1 MSRRTDRM
9 WKAAARVTAL
19 KGAPVPTAAKPTLTT
34 YSCAKCTSNF
44 KENPEV
50 VMDGGKGLWCPRCSY
65 QASVRYLKAE
75 LPKEFFAEF
84 MTTNA
89 QYDPAHPQGKPS
101 AAAELLEA
109 QVVREY
115 SRVTDEAG
123 YKPWPGPQKDV
134 HCWWELE
141 NGKAVGWNENPSKGW
156 SFPVITLHN
165 LKIWNIRGDYSDF
178 DGHFYVCASTKKRA
192 VELLNQAGRRFTTLH
207 EFTGYAS
214 EAWGIAM
221 RNQGREEGVWFTPK
235 GEDDVMGGYRP
246 KRLL

>member
-1 MSRRTDRM
+1 M

-19 KGAPVPTAAKPTLTT
+19 KVEEPTSTV
-34 YSCAKCTSNF
+34 Y
-44 KENPEV
+44 
-50 VMDGGKGLWCPRCSY
+50 
-65 QASVRYLKAE
+65 SVRTLKDE

-101 AAAELLEA
+101 PAALLLDV

-141 NGKAVGWNENPSKGW
+141 SGKAVGWNENPSKGW

-165 LKIWNIRGDYSDF
+165 LKVWNGRGDYSDL
-178 DGHFYVCASTKKRA
+178 DGHLFVCAATKKQA
-192 VELLNQAGRRFTTLH
+192 VELINKAGYSCGRMNLRELNGYFNEGCWGRDMN
-207 EFTGYAS
+207 
-214 EAWGIAM
+214 GIA
-221 RNQGREEGVWFTPK
+221 QETGVWFQSK
-235 GEDDVMGGYRP
+235 EDASAPCPCDIPFGDFDKAHQDACPRKP
-246 KRLL
+246 RRLL

>member
-19 KGAPVPTAAKPTLTT
+19 PIKVAEPTPT
-34 YSCAKCTSNF
+34 YSART
-44 KENPEV
+44 
-50 VMDGGKGLWCPRCSY
+50 
-65 QASVRYLKAE
+65 LKDE
-75 LPKEFFAEF
+75 LPREFFAEF

-89 QYDPAHPQGKPS
+89 QYDPAFPQGKPS
-101 AAAELLEA
+101 PAALLLDV

-156 SFPVITLHN
+156 SFPVITLHK
-165 LKIWNIRGDYSDF
+165 LEIWNGRGDYADLN
-178 DGHFYVCASTKKRA
+178 GHLWVCAETRGKA
-192 VELLNQAGRRFTTLH
+192 VELLKQAGHRHINLH
-207 EFTGYAS
+207 ELDGYFNRGCWGNPMFGIKR
-214 EAWGIAM
+214 EA
-221 RNQGREEGVWFTPK
+221 GVWFVSKENEHESCECQPNLICTTPHK
-235 GEDDVMGGYRP
+235 ADCPRKP
-246 KRLL
+246 RRLV